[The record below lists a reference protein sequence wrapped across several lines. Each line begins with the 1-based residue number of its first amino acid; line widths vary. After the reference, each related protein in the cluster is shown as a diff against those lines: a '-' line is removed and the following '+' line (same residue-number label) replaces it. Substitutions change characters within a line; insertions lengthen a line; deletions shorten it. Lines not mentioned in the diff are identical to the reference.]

1 MENIELAVAA
11 CVILAKKRRP
21 VRFWV
26 RSSFKARSKYS
37 GIDLDDLERDGT
49 EPVSGELRCD
59 GSINNSWRIRN
70 CDFQNFLTLIGHKIV
85 KLDTN

>member
-1 MENIELAVAA
+1 M
-11 CVILAKKRRP
+11 
-21 VRFWV
+21 RFRM

-37 GIDLDDLERDGT
+37 GIDLLDHLERDGT

-59 GSINNSWRIRN
+59 GSIKNFLRMRS

-85 KLDTN
+85 KMDTN